1 MLQIQDITKKFGGLV
16 ALDSVSFTV
25 NAGEI
30 FGLIGPNGA
39 GKTTLLNVIAG
50 VYKPDGGMVAFRGE
64 RVSGQ
69 SSYKICNKGIART
82 FQISKPF
89 PAMTVLENVKVAA
102 VFGRGGPAEDPEGKA
117 RGVLEFVEFPM
128 PEDTLAENLNAL
140 QLKRLD
146 LARALASDP
155 ELLLLDE
162 VAAGLRPTEYQE
174 LINLIVRV
182 RDSGVTLIV
191 VEHVMRLI
199 MQICDR
205 LGVLYY
211 GRKIAEGPRD
221 KVARDETVIEAYL
234 GEDYLSE

>member
-1 MLQIQDITKKFGGLV
+1 MLQIQEITKKFGGLV

-50 VYKPDGGMVAFRGE
+50 VYKPDGGTVTFRGE

-89 PAMTVLENVKVAA
+89 PAMTALENVKVAA
-102 VFGRGGPAEDPEGKA
+102 VFGRGGSAEDPEGKA

-221 KVARDETVIEAYL
+221 EVARDETVIEAYL
-234 GEDYLSE
+234 GEDYLS

>member
-1 MLQIQDITKKFGGLV
+1 MLQIQEITKTFGGLV

-50 VYKPDGGMVAFRGE
+50 VYKPDSGTVTFRGE

-82 FQISKPF
+82 FQISRPF

-102 VFGRGGPAEDPEGKA
+102 VFGRSGPAEDPERKA

-221 KVARDETVIEAYL
+221 EVARDETVIEAYL
-234 GEDYLSE
+234 GEDYLS

>member
-1 MLQIQDITKKFGGLV
+1 MLQIQGVTKRFDGLV
-16 ALDSVSFTV
+16 ALDDVSFTV

-50 VYKPDGGMVAFRGE
+50 VHKTDGGTVSFKGE
-64 RVSGQ
+64 QISGLRP
-69 SSYKICNKGIART
+69 YKVCNKGIART

-89 PAMTVLENVKVAA
+89 PGMTALENVRVAA
-102 VFGRGGPAEDPEGKA
+102 VFGTGRQVQDPEEKA
-117 RGVLEFVEFPM
+117 RRVLEFVEFPM

-162 VAAGLRPTEYQE
+162 VAAGLRPAEYQE
-174 LINLIVRV
+174 LIDLIVRV

-211 GRKIAEGPRD
+211 GRRIAEGPRD
-221 KVARDETVIEAYL
+221 EVARDERVIEAYL
-234 GEDYLSE
+234 GEDYLS